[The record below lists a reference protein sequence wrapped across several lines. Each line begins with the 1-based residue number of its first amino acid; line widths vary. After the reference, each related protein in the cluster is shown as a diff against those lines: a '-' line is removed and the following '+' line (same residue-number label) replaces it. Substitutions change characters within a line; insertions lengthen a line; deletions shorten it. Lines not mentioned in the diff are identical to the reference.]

1 MTTEAAPYT
10 ITVDQPLQ
18 QFNPLTQRWE
28 THMVQTVIPNP
39 ALRCMKDDAHY
50 VSVSVVALLV
60 VVCIVSTWIIR
71 GWIYGK

>member
-10 ITVDQPLQ
+10 ITVDKEIQ
-18 QFNPLTQRWE
+18 QFNPVTQRWE
-28 THMVQTVIPNP
+28 TQMVQKVIPNP

-50 VSVSVVALLV
+50 VSVSVTTLLV
-60 VVCIVSTWIIR
+60 VICIVSTWIIR